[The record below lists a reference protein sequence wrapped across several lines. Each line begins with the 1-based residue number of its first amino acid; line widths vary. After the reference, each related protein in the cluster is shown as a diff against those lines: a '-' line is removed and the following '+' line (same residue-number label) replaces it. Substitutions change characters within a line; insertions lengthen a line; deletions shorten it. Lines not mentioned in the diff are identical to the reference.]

1 MKDAT
6 AFALSTLLWDETYRP
21 VIGEA
26 LNGEFFLLFDCLRDD
41 NFRPAERRDCVRRC
55 IAIARALRILRYLP
69 GTRGV
74 LDRRGTR
81 GRPAGYR
88 PSLTR
93 PTFNWEDLLCC
104 SKSLTNAHSTS
115 GHPTTS

>member
-6 AFALSTLLWDETYRP
+6 AFAFSTLLWDSTYRP
-21 VIGEA
+21 VIGDA

-41 NFRPAERRDCVRRC
+41 HFSPTERREYVRRC
-55 IAIARALRILRYLP
+55 IAIARAMRILRYLP
-69 GTRGV
+69 DTRGA

-81 GRPAGYR
+81 GRLAGYR

-93 PTFNWEDLLCC
+93 PTFNWEDLL
-104 SKSLTNAHSTS
+104 
-115 GHPTTS
+115 